1 MLEYAKIRTPK
12 PSFMA
17 CKNPV
22 KPLAFNGFTGF
33 DVPIY
38 QIFTPTFQR
47 WKKPLNLFV
56 FFAADWIL
64 T

>member
-1 MLEYAKIRTPK
+1 MLKYAKTCYLGIPVYLR
-12 PSFMA
+12 
-17 CKNPV
+17 KNPV
-22 KPLAFNGFTGF
+22 KPLALNGFTGF

-38 QIFTPTFQR
+38 QIFTPTCQR

-56 FFAADWIL
+56 FFAADRIL